1 MKIANSLL
9 ERPGDY
15 WFATSRAASS
25 FVIVFRRAK
34 GGSSRKMCN
43 NRCRPSRT
51 SRPWACRCVGIK
63 EKHARLNLRPWTL
76 RVITECRGKAFS
88 KEKASQQVGKSLHS
102 SRMSKTWQGFSQH
115 NSRRRQQQQH
125 TNYEQ
130 QKFWKIVW
138 FFFSVVASAE
148 WVRVVFF
155 LTAWIYVLIPHRSMW
170 VCKELEYNTVLWW
183 TNLMK
188 DDWTH
193 FPKQRANEIPSL
205 LWDVTFQRQASYWSL
220 LTYTISQKVGHSLW
234 N

>member
-43 NRCRPSRT
+43 NRCRPPRT

-76 RVITECRGKAFS
+76 CVITECRGKAFS
-88 KEKASQQVGKSLHS
+88 KEKASQQAGCTCTMFVCQQQASLHVFHLQAKSLHS

-115 NSRRRQQQQH
+115 NSRRRQQQQQH

-138 FFFSVVASAE
+138 FFFSVVASAK

-155 LTAWIYVLIPHRSMW
+155 LTAWIHVLIPHRSMW
-170 VCKELEYNTVLWW
+170 VCKELEYNTALWC
-183 TNLMK
+183 
-188 DDWTH
+188 
-193 FPKQRANEIPSL
+193 
-205 LWDVTFQRQASYWSL
+205 
-220 LTYTISQKVGHSLW
+220 TI
-234 N
+234 

>member
-43 NRCRPSRT
+43 NPCRPSRT

-76 RVITECRGKAFS
+76 CVITECRGKAFS
-88 KEKASQQVGKSLHS
+88 KEKASQQVGCTCTMFVCLQASLHVFHLQAKSLHS

-115 NSRRRQQQQH
+115 NSRRRQQQH
-125 TNYEQ
+125 TNCEQ

-138 FFFSVVASAE
+138 FFFFCRCFS
-148 WVRVVFF
+148 WVGKGCFF
-155 LTAWIYVLIPHRSMW
+155 LTAWIHVLIPHRSMW

-183 TNLMK
+183 T
-188 DDWTH
+188 
-193 FPKQRANEIPSL
+193 I
-205 LWDVTFQRQASYWSL
+205 
-220 LTYTISQKVGHSLW
+220 
-234 N
+234 

>member
-76 RVITECRGKAFS
+76 CVITECRGKAFS
-88 KEKASQQVGKSLHS
+88 KEKASQQVGCTCTMFVCQQQASLHVFHLQAKSLHS
-102 SRMSKTWQGFSQH
+102 SRMLKTWQGFSQQLALTTTTTTH
-115 NSRRRQQQQH
+115 QLWATKVLENCL
-125 TNYEQ
+125 
-130 QKFWKIVW
+130 I
-138 FFFSVVASAE
+138 FFF
-148 WVRVVFF
+148 
-155 LTAWIYVLIPHRSMW
+155 L
-170 VCKELEYNTVLWW
+170 
-183 TNLMK
+183 
-188 DDWTH
+188 
-193 FPKQRANEIPSL
+193 SL
-205 LWDVTFQRQASYWSL
+205 LQLS
-220 LTYTISQKVGHSLW
+220 G
-234 N
+234 